1 MTKSLK
7 ARLVPFCVMIL
18 HIRGSISKVNAN
30 AAPNNEG
37 NKIKVITND
46 LIILFSFMN
55 LCNSL
60 LRMLFALDSLIP
72 HLSHGYFIGGRVE
85 IFIKKPLLK
94 NEFFSQPKKQ
104 IAS

>member
-1 MTKSLK
+1 
-7 ARLVPFCVMIL
+7 MIL

-60 LRMLFALDSLIP
+60 LRMLFTLDSLIP
-72 HLSHGYFIGGRVE
+72 HLSHGYFIDSRVE

-94 NEFFSQPKKQ
+94 NEFFSQPMKQ